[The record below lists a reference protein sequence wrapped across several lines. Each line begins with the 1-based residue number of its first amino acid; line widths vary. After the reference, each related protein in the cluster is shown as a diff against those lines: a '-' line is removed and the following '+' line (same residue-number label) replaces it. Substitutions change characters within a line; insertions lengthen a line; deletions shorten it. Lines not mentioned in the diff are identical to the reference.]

1 MRTLHHLRLSQW
13 MLMLLII
20 TSQNSQ
26 ASNLVDVYTT
36 SLILEGELSSAEMQA
51 VISNMLEN
59 YNPLYKPH
67 SENACDNS

>member
-1 MRTLHHLRLSQW
+1 MDADA
-13 MLMLLII
+13 

-51 VISNMLEN
+51 VISNKVGMLQSALN
-59 YNPLYKPH
+59 
-67 SENACDNS
+67 NSQNILKSCYQKRVC